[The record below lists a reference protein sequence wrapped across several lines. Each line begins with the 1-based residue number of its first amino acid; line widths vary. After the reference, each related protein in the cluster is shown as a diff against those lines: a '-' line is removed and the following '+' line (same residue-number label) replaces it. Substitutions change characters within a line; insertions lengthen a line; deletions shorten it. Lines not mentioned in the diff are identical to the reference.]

1 MKITTN
7 FLFTI
12 AQPITTINEARAFIR
27 YLIKKGKCYHFDDDP
42 REVVNFDE
50 QTGETKRVFTDHQAD
65 LLDKRIEEIF
75 SFSSKD
81 WANYKCPFGYAMFY
95 HRKRGDI

>member
-12 AQPITTINEARAFIR
+12 AQPITTIKEARAFIR

-42 REVVNFDE
+42 REVVNFDK
-50 QTGETKRVFTDHQAD
+50 QTGKTKRVFTDHQAD
-65 LLDKRIEEIF
+65 LLDKRIKEIF
-75 SFSSKD
+75 FFDD
-81 WANYKCPFGYAMFY
+81 WGSYHCPFGYAMYY
-95 HRKRGDI
+95 HKKRGDI